1 MTLTMKKCWPGA
13 INAYAQGAGGVA
25 GGMVVGKG
33 TWGFGRDAGGV
44 RQQRGK
50 GVCVCVCARVIARDA
65 MLRCVCVR
73 ASGFWGWGC
82 VCVVNV

>member
-50 GVCVCVCARVIARDA
+50 GVCVCVCARART
-65 MLRCVCVR
+65 RVCAYIMR
-73 ASGFWGWGC
+73 ACALDQGPHW
-82 VCVVNV
+82 